1 MSLYDIVLGIIFF
14 SQTGVGVL
22 GNSLLF
28 CFYVFTLFSSH
39 RSRLLDPI
47 LVQLTL
53 TNTIVLLS
61 KGCPLVNFYF
71 GDVYFLGNLGCQM
84 VFYFQRM
91 SRGLAACTTCL
102 LSIFQA
108 VTISPSS
115 SRLAKHKVRV
125 LKLIRPSCLLCWI
138 FNMII
143 EVNVPFHITGS
154 KRINSSHTGGF
165 EVLYCYWEKVLKEVT
180 ILPSLRDILCVGGM
194 VWASGYIIV
203 LLYRHQRKVQHIHRT
218 SLSQKTS
225 PEIRATQTI
234 LLLLSIFVSAYCISC
249 GFTLYKVYVTHSG
262 DWLVVVSTFTALCF
276 PTISPFLLIHR
287 DSQIFSS
294 CCASWQKSILNS
306 WNSCGDFQV
315 DSSLDQIS

>member
-1 MSLYDIVLGIIFF
+1 MSLYDTVLGIIFF

-22 GNSLLF
+22 GNSLFL

-47 LVQLTL
+47 LAQLTL

-61 KGCPLVNFYF
+61 QGCPLVNFYF
-71 GDVYFLGNLGCQM
+71 GNIYFLGNLGCKM

-91 SRGLAACTTCL
+91 SRGLAVCTTCL

-125 LKLIRPSCLLCWI
+125 LKLISPSCLLCWI
-138 FNMII
+138 FNVII
-143 EVNVPFHITGS
+143 EVNVPLHITGS
-154 KRINSSHTGGF
+154 RRINSNHTGGF
-165 EVLYCYWEKVLKEVT
+165 EVLYCYWETKLKGKI
-180 ILPSLRDILCVGGM
+180 ILPFLRDILCVGGM

-203 LLYRHQRKVQHIHRT
+203 LLYRHQRKVQHIHCT
-218 SLSQKTS
+218 SHSQKTS

-249 GFTLYKVYVTHSG
+249 SFALYKVYGTDSG
-262 DWLVVVSTFTALCF
+262 DWLVVVSIFTSLCF

-287 DSQIFSS
+287 DTQIFRS
-294 CCASWQKSILNS
+294 CCASWQKP
-306 WNSCGDFQV
+306 
-315 DSSLDQIS
+315 SLHS

>member
-1 MSLYDIVLGIIFF
+1 MSLYDTVLGIIFL

-22 GNSLLF
+22 GNSLFL
-28 CFYVFTLFSSH
+28 CFYAHIFFSSH
-39 RSRLLDPI
+39 SSRLLDPI

-71 GDVYFLGNLGCQM
+71 GDVYFLGNLGCKM

-91 SRGLAACTTCL
+91 SRGLAICTMCL

-108 VTISPSS
+108 VTISPSN
-115 SRLAKHKVRV
+115 SRLAKHKVGV
-125 LKLIRPSCLLCWI
+125 LKLIRPSCLLSWI

-143 EVNVPFHITGS
+143 EVNVPLHITGS
-154 KRINSSHTGGF
+154 RRINSSHTEGF
-165 EVLYCYWEKVLKEVT
+165 EVLYCYREKMLKEII

-218 SLSQKTS
+218 SRSQKTS
-225 PEIRATQTI
+225 PEIRATQTV

-249 GFTLYKVYVTHSG
+249 SSALYKVYEIHSG

-287 DSQIFSS
+287 DTQIFRS
-294 CCASWQKSILNS
+294 CCASWQKP
-306 WNSCGDFQV
+306 
-315 DSSLDQIS
+315 SLHS

>member
-14 SQTGVGVL
+14 SQIGVGVL
-22 GNSLLF
+22 GNSLLL

-61 KGCPLVNFYF
+61 QGYPLVNFYL
-71 GDVYFLGNLGCQM
+71 GSVYSLGSLGCKM

-91 SRGLAACTTCL
+91 SRGLAVCTTCL
-102 LSIFQA
+102 LSIVQA

-125 LKLIRPSCLLCWI
+125 LKLISPSCLLCWI

-165 EVLYCYWEKVLKEVT
+165 EVLYCYWEKVLKGKI
-180 ILPSLRDILCVGGM
+180 ILPFLRDILCVGGM
-194 VWASGYIIV
+194 VWASSYIIV
-203 LLYRHQRKVQHIHRT
+203 LLYRHQRKIQHIHRT
-218 SLSQKTS
+218 SRSQKTS

-249 GFTLYKVYVTHSG
+249 GFTLYKVYGTHSG

-287 DSQIFSS
+287 DTQIFSS
-294 CCASWQKSILNS
+294 CCASWQKP
-306 WNSCGDFQV
+306 
-315 DSSLDQIS
+315 SLHS

>member
-154 KRINSSHTGGF
+154 TRINSSHTGGF

-225 PEIRATQTI
+225 PEIRATQTV

>member
-1 MSLYDIVLGIIFF
+1 MSLYDTVLGIIFL

-22 GNSLLF
+22 GNSSFL
-28 CFYVFTLFSSH
+28 CFYVFSSH

-71 GDVYFLGNLGCQM
+71 GDVYFLGSLGCKM

-91 SRGLAACTTCL
+91 SRGLAVCTTCL

-125 LKLIRPSCLLCWI
+125 LKLINPSCLLCWI
-138 FNMII
+138 FNIII
-143 EVNVPFHITGS
+143 EVNVPLHMTGS
-154 KRINSSHTGGF
+154 RRINSSHTG
-165 EVLYCYWEKVLKEVT
+165 EIQVLYCYREKMLKEKI

-194 VWASGYIIV
+194 VWASSYIIV
-203 LLYRHQRKVQHIHRT
+203 LLYKHQRKVQHIHHM

-249 GFTLYKVYVTHSG
+249 SFALYKVYGTHSG
-262 DWLVVVSTFTALCF
+262 DWLVVMSIFTALCF

-287 DSQIFSS
+287 DTQIFRS
-294 CCASWQKSILNS
+294 CCASWQKP
-306 WNSCGDFQV
+306 
-315 DSSLDQIS
+315 SLHS

>member
-1 MSLYDIVLGIIFF
+1 MSLYDTVLGIIFF

-22 GNSLLF
+22 GNSLFL
-28 CFYVFTLFSSH
+28 CLYVWTLSNSH
-39 RSRLLDPI
+39 RSRLLDLI
-47 LVQLTL
+47 LVQLTM

-71 GDVYFLGNLGCQM
+71 GNIYFLGNLDCKM

-91 SRGLAACTTCL
+91 SRGLAVCTTCL

-108 VTISPSS
+108 VTISPSN
-115 SRLAKHKVRV
+115 SRLARHKVRV
-125 LKLIRPSCLLCWI
+125 LKLIRPSCPLCWI

-143 EVNVPFHITGS
+143 EVNVPIYITGS
-154 KRINSSHTGGF
+154 RRINSSHTDGF
-165 EVLYCYWEKVLKEVT
+165 DMVYCYWEKVFKEVI

-203 LLYRHQRKVQHIHRT
+203 LLYRHQQKVRHIHST
-218 SLSQKTS
+218 SRSQKTS

-234 LLLLSIFVSAYCISC
+234 LLLLSIFVSAYCINC
-249 GFTLYKVYVTHSG
+249 GFTLYKVYATHSD
-262 DWLVVVSTFTALCF
+262 DWPVVVSTFSELCF

-287 DSQIFSS
+287 DTQIFRS
-294 CCASWQKSILNS
+294 CCAPWWKP
-306 WNSCGDFQV
+306 
-315 DSSLDQIS
+315 SLCS